1 MTHEEEG
8 GEEGDKE
15 TDTCGEIEEEEISR
29 QRDGVRE
36 MRLLQYYEKS
46 CWRRALLDRV
56 EPRST

>member
-29 QRDGVRE
+29 QRAGVRE
-36 MRLLQYYEKS
+36 LSLL
-46 CWRRALLDRV
+46 V
-56 EPRST
+56 